1 MAFIAG
7 EDSVKYLSH
16 MIAFFSKHGER
27 DVCVR
32 FQGGTMICVK
42 YQSFLYFIIFFL
54 DEGKLVDKTFK
65 NTLSSKWSI
74 CTVN

>member
-7 EDSVKYLSH
+7 EDSVKYFSH
-16 MIAFFSKHGER
+16 MVAFFSKHGER
-27 DVCVR
+27 DVCAR
-32 FQGGTMICVK
+32 FQGGTMMCEISVI
-42 YQSFLYFIIFFL
+42 FVFYFFFFL

>member
-27 DVCVR
+27 DVCAR

-42 YQSFLYFIIFFL
+42 YQSFLNCIFFFGTKENWL
-54 DEGKLVDKTFK
+54 IKLLKI
-65 NTLSSKWSI
+65 L
-74 CTVN
+74 